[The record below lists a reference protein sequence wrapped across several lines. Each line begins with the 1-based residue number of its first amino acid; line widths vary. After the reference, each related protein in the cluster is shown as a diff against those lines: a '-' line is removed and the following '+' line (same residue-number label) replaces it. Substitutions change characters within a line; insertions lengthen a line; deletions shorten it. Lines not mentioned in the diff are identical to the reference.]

1 MTEQKIPLNQAIQ
14 TALYGD
20 DPAQQQVIRD
30 RMKAELDRLKTLVDA
45 GRLGCIIVT
54 ELLNDDATQV
64 RSVPYGDRGL
74 VLQTVKHILSSLG
87 VTPK

>member
-1 MTEQKIPLNQAIQ
+1 MADGKTLNQSIQ
-14 TALYGD
+14 EALYGA
-20 DPAQQQVIRD
+20 DPTQQQLIRE
-30 RMKAELDRLKTLVDA
+30 RMKAELDRIKTLVDA

-74 VLQTVKHILSSLG
+74 VLQTVSHILSSLG
-87 VTPK
+87 VKPK